1 MFYSDETMHKI
12 NVDKVLFDFTYQLPI
27 MVYSLLVSTVLEILI
42 NTLGL
47 YEGDILSI
55 KNSKIKNISVGQE
68 VLYRIKCKIFFF
80 FIVTYILLFLFWIFL
95 GCFCAVYKNTQI
107 HLLIGVSS
115 SYLISFIIPFLYIYY
130 LVYLEYLH

>member
-27 MVYSLLVSTVLEILI
+27 MVYSLLVSTVLKILI

-68 VLYRIKCKIFFF
+68 VLYRIKCKIFFIF
-80 FIVTYILLFLFWIFL
+80 YCYI
-95 GCFCAVYKNTQI
+95 Y
-107 HLLIGVSS
+107 
-115 SYLISFIIPFLYIYY
+115 FIIFILDIFGMFLRCI
-130 LVYLEYLH
+130 